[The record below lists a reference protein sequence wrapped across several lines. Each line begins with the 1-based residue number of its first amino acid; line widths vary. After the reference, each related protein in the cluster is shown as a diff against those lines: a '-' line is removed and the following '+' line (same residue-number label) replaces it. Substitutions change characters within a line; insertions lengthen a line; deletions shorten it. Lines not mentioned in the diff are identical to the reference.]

1 VSDTLTAHRAAAP
14 KAAPTSLRAVSC
26 PECHSIVPIDLLWAA
41 RDLCPRCFRSLEHA
55 PASASAA

>member
-1 VSDTLTAHRAAAP
+1 VSDTLTAPGAAAP

-55 PASASAA
+55 HTHAA